1 MKCGKCGQELRE
13 TDKFCP
19 ECGTPVE
26 QTAPTDEINA
36 AKTEQQMEQ
45 SQQLD
50 YVVCSNCKRLYK
62 AVHTTCPYCNTAP
75 TPPEPKICPKCGTE
89 NDPNADYCYKCFTV
103 FSEQKKPEIDYT
115 NFYKLNK
122 FAIVIGAL
130 IIIAIIIY
138 GVSASRCSKS
148 SPALKSNYS
157 SNSSSSDYSSEKSTK
172 KPTEKLTEK
181 PTEKLTENVTDKVT
195 EKITEP
201 PAQKI
206 KNNTSSNGFWAEGS
220 GDYVVENL
228 NVTNYAV
235 LHITHS
241 GSSNFAVKLYKDDKY
256 EDLLVNT
263 IGDYSGDVLVEDSGK
278 YELEIT
284 ADGNW
289 NITSDGLSVD
299 DTTSFSGTG
308 DGVTGITSHSGGNWH
323 ITNSGSSNFVV
334 IQYGESLGYMELLVN
349 EIGNYD
355 GTVKVESGDNIFFK
369 VTSEGSWTIK
379 KK

>member
-1 MKCGKCGQELRE
+1 MKCKKCGEELVENARFCEACGEKVTAENEQNIQPIPE
-13 TDKFCP
+13 TNPKKP
-19 ECGTPVE
+19 
-26 QTAPTDEINA
+26 
-36 AKTEQQMEQ
+36 
-45 SQQLD
+45 
-50 YVVCSNCKRLYK
+50 LYK
-62 AVHTTCPYCNTAP
+62 KPYF
-75 TPPEPKICPKCGTE
+75 G
-89 NDPNADYCYKCFTV
+89 
-103 FSEQKKPEIDYT
+103 
-115 NFYKLNK
+115 
-122 FAIVIGAL
+122 VILAG
-130 IIIAIIIY
+130 AIILILCIINF
-138 GVSASRCSKS
+138 STNK
-148 SPALKSNYS
+148 NY
-157 SNSSSSDYSSEKSTK
+157 SNSSERVTETTIAVESATKESDNKKSTTK
-172 KPTEKLTEK
+172 EPTTAEPTTEKA
-181 PTEKLTENVTDKVT
+181 T

-201 PAQKI
+201 PTEKI
-206 KNNTSSNGFWAEGS
+206 TNNTSANGFWAEGS
-220 GDYVVENL
+220 GDYVAENL

-241 GSSNFAVKLYKDDKY
+241 GSSNFAVKLYKDDTY

-289 NITSDGLSVD
+289 NITSDGLSID

-334 IQYGESLGYMELLVN
+334 IEYGESLGYMELLVN

-355 GTVKVESGDNIFFK
+355 GTVKAESGDNIFFK

>member
-148 SPALKSNYS
+148 SPASKSNYS

-172 KPTEKLTEK
+172 KLTEK
-181 PTEKLTENVTDKVT
+181 PTEKETEAPTEFIYSLTELYSDNAVAVYFSDVEKYRYSEDRAEVHFYVQNKTDESITFQANTVILDGRSYN
-195 EKITEP
+195 KIICSDPVSANSAGMIELSVEDCENYNPSTVGVDLIYFDSATYE
-201 PAQKI
+201 
-206 KNNTSSNGFWAEGS
+206 NT
-220 GDYVVENL
+220 
-228 NVTNYAV
+228 
-235 LHITHS
+235 
-241 GSSNFAVKLYKDDKY
+241 VKL
-256 EDLLVNT
+256 
-263 IGDYSGDVLVEDSGK
+263 
-278 YELEIT
+278 
-284 ADGNW
+284 
-289 NITSDGLSVD
+289 SVA
-299 DTTSFSGTG
+299 SQS
-308 DGVTGITSHSGGNWH
+308 
-323 ITNSGSSNFVV
+323 
-334 IQYGESLGYMELLVN
+334 
-349 EIGNYD
+349 
-355 GTVKVESGDNIFFK
+355 VK
-369 VTSEGSWTIK
+369 
-379 KK
+379 